1 MIINTPLNV
10 LVEGDGHGPALALKI
25 PDPFDVMNGRAKKS
39 GGQNRTHPLFSTTT
53 SEPAIIGASSPLWNK
68 FCAVPA
74 APMALTFNRKAATF
88 SEFSMKSRRTQTG
101 ESGWERMN
109 YKEKEVDPHWVD
121 FQLHGIKLQ
130 WQTDTGVKTYTP
142 DMIAANEHGDV
153 VVEEVKASPTYFHDP
168 EYALLLERAEA
179 ELAKLNVQFRKVTGD
194 DLEASPRRR
203 YNIAAA
209 FADRFT
215 AYSEKQTE
223 AVRSLLCVEGG
234 AAARGQVEE
243 AIGGN
248 LLVARKI
255 VNAMMCARLI
265 RSDLNSAPAR
275 DSLVSTVRPL
285 SGRLRDIRTRL
296 DVR

>member
-1 MIINTPLNV
+1 MIIDTPLNV
-10 LVEGDGHGPALALKI
+10 LVEGDGRGSPLALKI

-39 GGQNRTHPLFSTTT
+39 GGRNRTHPLFSTTT
-53 SEPAIIGASSPLWNK
+53 SEPAVIRGSTPHWDA
-68 FCAVPA
+68 FFAVPA
-74 APMALTFNRKAATF
+74 ASIALTFNRKAATF

-130 WQTDTGVKTYTP
+130 WRTDTGIKTYTP
-142 DMIAANEHGDV
+142 DVIAANEHGDV

-179 ELAKLNVQFRKVTGD
+179 ELAKLNIQFRKVTGD

-223 AVRSLLCVEGG
+223 AVQRLLCVEGG
-234 AAARGQVEE
+234 AAARGRVEE
-243 AIGGN
+243 AMGGN
-248 LLVARKI
+248 PMVARKI
-255 VNAMMCARLI
+255 VNAMMCARLV
-265 RSDLNSAPAR
+265 RYDLNSAPAR
-275 DSLVSTVRPL
+275 DDLVSAVPPL
-285 SGRLRDIRTRL
+285 SARPRDIRTRL
-296 DVR
+296 DLR